1 MAINDLALFEIALT
15 LVIVIIIIVM
25 PNITVVFPT
34 LTTQS
39 IILNLIEFCVVM
51 CGNSIIDI

>member
-1 MAINDLALFEIALT
+1 VAINDLALFEIALT